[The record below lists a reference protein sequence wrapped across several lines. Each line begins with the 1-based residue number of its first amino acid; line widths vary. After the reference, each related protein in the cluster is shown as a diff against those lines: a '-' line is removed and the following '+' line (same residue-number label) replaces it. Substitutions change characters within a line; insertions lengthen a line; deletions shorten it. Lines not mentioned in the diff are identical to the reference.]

1 MLRKGQLLVIL
12 VIGISFVTV
21 PVFAQE
27 LEPESDQSL
36 VEINSVTKISESEFQ
51 IEVINHKDFP
61 VADVK
66 IWAAIYEGE
75 TILESLQ
82 GVFDL
87 LPPFESA
94 QGIIQFTKTGDN
106 TDFILLG
113 FHSAPLPNDFSKTNF
128 IQGESFIHPDVPAP
142 EPEDDDLRNQIAELK
157 LEIKELKMQ
166 IDELNQNLENLN
178 QIILEQLKVIYDWV
192 MSN

>member
-1 MLRKGQLLVIL
+1 VLRKGLIVAVFIICVSVIT
-12 VIGISFVTV
+12 I
-21 PVFAQE
+21 PAYAQE
-27 LEPESDQSL
+27 FTDKEPTL

-61 VADVK
+61 VGNVK

-75 TILESLQ
+75 TILETLI

-106 TDFILLG
+106 TDFVLLG
-113 FHSAPLPNDFSKTNF
+113 FNSAPLPNDFSKTNF
-128 IQGESFIHPDVPAP
+128 IQGESVIHPDVPVP
-142 EPEDDDLRNQIAELK
+142 EPEDNDLRNQIAELK

-178 QIILEQLKVIYDWV
+178 QIILGQLKVIYDWV
-192 MSN
+192 ISR